1 MVGEMNKKIE
11 IMFWAVILVLIL
23 LPVASYIHVFGFGF
37 WTTSTEWAELGG
49 FFGGVLGPIL
59 SFVSIL
65 ILWLSLKQS
74 TTDSQNQVNALEK
87 QVQYIAL
94 TSFDSTFYSALKLI
108 SEQSQKKSNVKTSG
122 FEAYNEEL
130 SQILSSVNI
139 KEANTNSVN
148 LWRDA
153 NCYFETVFQVVE
165 LVERSEVAFNLG
177 FKYRE
182 LLLSQL
188 TEAERFWSITIVENC
203 LDEPRKKVLLHW
215 LK

>member
-1 MVGEMNKKIE
+1 MKKKIE
-11 IMFWAVILVLIL
+11 FMFWTVILVLIL
-23 LPVASYIHVFGFGF
+23 LPVISYIYVFGFGF
-37 WTTSTEWAELGG
+37 WSTSTQWAELGG

-59 SFVSIL
+59 SFISIL

-74 TTDSQNQVNALEK
+74 ANDSQSQVNALEN
-87 QVQYIAL
+87 QVKYIAL

-108 SEQSQKKSNVKTSG
+108 SEQSQKKSDVKVTG
-122 FEAYNEEL
+122 FEAIREEL
-130 SQILSSVNI
+130 TNILSAVN
-139 KEANTNSVN
+139 KDQRTKNSVN

-153 NCYFETVFQVVE
+153 HCYFETVFQVVE
-165 LVERSEVAFNLG
+165 LVERSEIAFNLG

-188 TEAERFWSITIVENC
+188 TKAELFWSIAIIENC
-203 LDEPRKKVLLHW
+203 LDEPRKIVLLRW